1 MKKYILIII
10 GLFLLTG
17 WNKEYQMTCSGK
29 LTEDN
34 NENTL
39 NVTIDYDFEDKVKSL
54 DYEMVY
60 PNEEV
65 YQEACNSV
73 QDKKP
78 TCNDLKVSYSEND
91 EVTRSFK
98 KNDIINMLSVIGASE
113 CK

>member
-17 WNKEYQMTCSGK
+17 CNKEYQMTCTGK
-29 LTEDN
+29 VIEDN
-34 NENTL
+34 NEYTL
-39 NVTIDYDFEDKVKSL
+39 NVTIHYDLEDKVKAL

-60 PNEEV
+60 PNEELFK
-65 YQEACNSV
+65 EACNSM

>member
-17 WNKEYQMTCSGK
+17 CNKEYKMTCTGK
-29 LTEDN
+29 VIEEN
-34 NENTL
+34 NEYTL
-39 NVTIDYDFEDKVKSL
+39 NVTIHYDLEDKVKVL

-60 PNEEV
+60 PNEELFK
-65 YQEACNSV
+65 EACNSM

-78 TCNDLKVSYSEND
+78 TCKDLKVSYSEND